1 MEEASGNGVEERQ
14 DVEAKQEDEIIDIAT
29 DTWGECEVADTQA
42 KAAENVATIAAAVD
56 SSSLNDLEEANERP
70 GEEGE
75 QGAVEFVTRVRAGL
89 VENREDIA
97 FAWKTAKRD
106 AEKEAIRADK
116 CKRAKYWFSF
126 AAMLMLPAAFFSAVL
141 HFVATLGNVRLHF
154 ITHGLTALAAFC
166 AIFLLGRYGGTNTPN
181 AQVRIALLSMPHI
194 IMFMDWLRPLTGSAC
209 APTPAWLPPL

>member
-75 QGAVEFVTRVRAGL
+75 QGAVEFVTRVRAGWL
-89 VENREDIA
+89 KTGRLQRMEDC
-97 FAWKTAKRD
+97 
-106 AEKEAIRADK
+106 EARRGEGGD
-116 CKRAKYWFSF
+116 
-126 AAMLMLPAAFFSAVL
+126 
-141 HFVATLGNVRLHF
+141 
-154 ITHGLTALAAFC
+154 TH
-166 AIFLLGRYGGTNTPN
+166 
-181 AQVRIALLSMPHI
+181 
-194 IMFMDWLRPLTGSAC
+194 
-209 APTPAWLPPL
+209 